1 MVAVHSNPVFAVS
14 KASVTQQQHE
24 KNIKELETMASKPPN
39 DRCADCN
46 DKGDKRERWRER
58 RHMHNIEEAKHTNTQ
73 TANTAKTNHISQ
85 TEKQEN

>member
-1 MVAVHSNPVFAVS
+1 MS

-46 DKGDKRERWRER
+46 DKGESGRESAGERERESACAR
-58 RHMHNIEEAKHTNTQ
+58 K
-73 TANTAKTNHISQ
+73 
-85 TEKQEN
+85 

>member
-1 MVAVHSNPVFAVS
+1 MS

-46 DKGDKRERWRER
+46 DKGESGRERACAR
-58 RHMHNIEEAKHTNTQ
+58 K
-73 TANTAKTNHISQ
+73 
-85 TEKQEN
+85 